1 MQVAKFEQIKEKLLI
16 KDEELFIYKVEP
28 DGSLKLTRLNEY
40 EVLAEEGLKEVY
52 ENEPLGLWEQCLES

>member
-1 MQVAKFEQIKEKLLI
+1 MQIAKFEQIKEKLLI